1 MNKSP
6 IIVIGSKPNVNIDL
20 SPVIDRFEHNFR
32 VNFGIPGNNNG
43 TKYSQHILNSH
54 MYRNWY
60 TMSKGEFKEIYYKKA
75 HRKYVDE
82 FVDTFTEDK
91 CTHVH
96 NQCMNIM
103 YYNGILEQLECPYR
117 FKKLPRC
124 GVNAVFLALEQG
136 FQQIY
141 LTGFS
146 LFEDSVSFYSKCETS
161 DCHDVSA
168 EMNILRWMHGVGI
181 IDATMCL
188 LEDTDFLTVPIV
200 GLPVRLQ
207 MLEGMDKPIMLKG
220 DGFSII
226 HNFYTPREIAQME
239 SEFTRVF
246 SEHADK
252 IEILDKE
259 GSSNDERIFNAQS
272 QSSILN
278 DLVTKNSFLRKF
290 VEQYTNQAITNDK
303 LLLNRLTFEEGKVK
317 NSGAGWH
324 RDNHTCQFKTLIYLT
339 DVSERN
345 GNFQFII
352 NSSPAHVGFPTP
364 RTPSYNTRFSDETVV
379 KLITTNP
386 SCSVVN
392 IVGVKGTVVLA
403 DTTYIHRGNIIK
415 EGERRAITQY
425 YF

>member
-1 MNKSP
+1 MKKSP
-6 IIVIGSKPNVNIDL
+6 IIVIGSKPSVNLDL
-20 SPVIDRFEHNFR
+20 SPIIDKFEHNLR

-43 TKYSQHILNSH
+43 TRYSQHILNSH
-54 MYRNWY
+54 MFRNWH
-60 TMSKGEFKEIYYKKA
+60 TKSKDEFKEIYYKKA
-75 HRKYVDE
+75 HRKYVDD
-82 FVDTFTEDK
+82 FVDTFRVDK

-96 NQCMNIM
+96 NQCMNIHV
-103 YYNGILEQLECPYR
+103 YNGVLEQFGCPYR
-117 FKKLPRC
+117 FNKLPRC

-136 FQQIY
+136 FEQVY

-161 DCHDVSA
+161 DCHDAAV
-168 EMNILRWMHGVGI
+168 EMEILRWLHGVGI

-188 LEDTDFLTVPIV
+188 LEDTDFLTVPNV

-207 MLEGMDKPIMLKG
+207 VLEGMNKPIMLKS
-220 DGFSII
+220 DGLFII
-226 HNFYTPREIAQME
+226 HNFYTPDEIHQME

-246 SEHADK
+246 TEHADT
-252 IEILDKE
+252 IEVLDKE
-259 GSSNDERIFNAQS
+259 GCSNDERIFNAQS
-272 QSSILN
+272 HSPILN
-278 DLVTKNSFLRKF
+278 ELVTNNEFLRNF
-290 VEQYTNQAITNDK
+290 VKRYTNQAITNDK

-345 GNFQFII
+345 GNFQFIL

-364 RTPSYNTRFSDETVV
+364 RTPSYNTRFSDETVD
-379 KLITTNP
+379 KLLTTNP
-386 SCSVVN
+386 SCSVCNVA
-392 IVGVKGTVVLA
+392 GAKGTVVLA